1 MLFNN
6 CARGQLV
13 LNASC
18 AVQALL
24 FSATVQMVLRECQG
38 SAGLER
44 ECQGSAGLEKY

>member
-24 FSATVQMVLRECQG
+24 FSATGQMVLKWCH
-38 SAGLER
+38 
-44 ECQGSAGLEKY
+44 GSAGLEKGARVQLVLKEY